1 MALFLIRTYSTA
13 AFAAHL
19 PPCQPQDPCLGT
31 VSDCL
36 CLAFAK
42 IAHILN
48 VMHLEFLKT
57 LSYSQ
62 LFAFFISQSAK
73 SLQDLTVSVTAVS
86 SHFLEHNIK
95 ETQQNSYRL
104 YLTS

>member
-1 MALFLIRTYSTA
+1 MARTYSTA

-19 PPCQPQDPCLGT
+19 PPSQPEESCLGT
-31 VSDCL
+31 VSDGL
-36 CLAFAK
+36 CLTFAK

-48 VMHLEFLKT
+48 MMHLQFLKT

-62 LFAFFISQSAK
+62 LFAFFISQPAK
-73 SLQDLTVSVTAVS
+73 SQQDLTVSMTAVS
-86 SHFLEHNIK
+86 SHFLEHNVK
-95 ETQQNSYRL
+95 KTQQNSYRL